1 MRGLDAVG
9 NWVRDDRHHDAP
21 SHRHF
26 TRGFWTGVTILF
38 DKGCAPHGR
47 FKPKEEGVRP
57 AGGPKKDHKLHGD
70 RIDYGQ
76 SADRRERPYAG
87 TGKPNS
93 IDADS
98 WRQMS
103 TRSREIYVQTERELY
118 LNDAANILRGTR
130 LLQRLA
136 ASSSSSLH
144 VNLIRVHVGSFD
156 ITKAKDVSR
165 LIGIIEGN
173 PGCDLWASIPCGPW
187 STWQYVNL
195 SIHGAEFAS
204 HLNDL
209 RRNSQVM
216 FAAFLRASRAVR
228 QGGGRVAFE
237 WPRHCLGWKQPF
249 MQRFLADPDVETVDF
264 DGCDFGMQDK
274 DGVPIRKQWKV
285 ATTSKELIDE
295 LSGRKCKHEKGY
307 LHARIEGSVT
317 PTTALYPSSMCEA
330 IVGAWYP
337 NGTFKKV
344 ANAMPVEV
352 DPVEQRWKKKPNTL
366 YVSLNSETAKIPT
379 RATSGS
385 AGLDTYASEGACI
398 PAGGSGL
405 VSTGISIEMPAG
417 VYARI
422 APRSG
427 LAVKN
432 RIAVGGGVIDPDY
445 DGEIKV
451 ILFNHGDE
459 DFVVNPGDRIA
470 QIVLERVM
478 LIDASIVPRKAKRGT
493 DRGSAGFGS
502 TGIAAAAP
510 TIGSDG
516 KTFEFS
522 MPRGEISL
530 SHRPK
535 SSVSL
540 GQ

>member
-1 MRGLDAVG
+1 MECGGDA
-9 NWVRDDRHHDAP
+9 
-21 SHRHF
+21 
-26 TRGFWTGVTILF
+26 
-38 DKGCAPHGR
+38 
-47 FKPKEEGVRP
+47 
-57 AGGPKKDHKLHGD
+57 
-70 RIDYGQ
+70 
-76 SADRRERPYAG
+76 
-87 TGKPNS
+87 
-93 IDADS
+93 
-98 WRQMS
+98 
-103 TRSREIYVQTERELY
+103 
-118 LNDAANILRGTR
+118 
-130 LLQRLA
+130 
-136 ASSSSSLH
+136 
-144 VNLIRVHVGSFD
+144 IRVHVGSFD
-156 ITKAKDVSR
+156 ITKAKDVRR
-165 LIGIIEGN
+165 LIEIIEDN

-228 QGGGRVAFE
+228 RGGGRVAFE

-317 PTTALYPSSMCEA
+317 PTTALYPSAMCEA
-330 IVGAWYP
+330 IVGAWCP

-352 DPVEQRWKKKPNTL
+352 DPVVQRWKKKPNTL
-366 YVSLNSETAKIPT
+366 YVSLNSETARIPT

-385 AGLDTYASEGACI
+385 AGLDTYASEGVCI

-405 VSTGISIEMPAG
+405 VNTGILIEMPAG

-445 DGEIKV
+445 DGEVKV

-459 DFVVNPGDRIA
+459 DFIVNPYW
-470 QIVLERVM
+470 
-478 LIDASIVPRKAKRGT
+478 
-493 DRGSAGFGS
+493 
-502 TGIAAAAP
+502 
-510 TIGSDG
+510 
-516 KTFEFS
+516 
-522 MPRGEISL
+522 
-530 SHRPK
+530 
-535 SSVSL
+535 SVSCSSTRRSFL
-540 GQ
+540 GRPSGEPTGDPRVSEALV